1 MERIFLESH
10 FRRPNGR
17 YVVYHPFNDKIRLL
31 GKSKSIA
38 IRQFFNMERKMKKD
52 TEFHANY
59 IKFMKEFEEL
69 GHLSK
74 IKEDKEEGLSTELY
88 LPVNFE

>member
-1 MERIFLESH
+1 
-10 FRRPNGR
+10 
-17 YVVYHPFNDKIRLL
+17 
-31 GKSKSIA
+31 
-38 IRQFFNMERKMKKD
+38 MKKD
-52 TEFHANY
+52 TEFNANY